1 MLWHVWESARQVCK
15 ELSRKYGDY
24 KGSFGSGNLKVLS
37 LKPSKDYVNSSPKLD
52 TPNVKITFSMLLR
65 NIDSLTWMENFQIS
79 QHTKNRLFITYS
91 ILSKAMKIDKM

>member
-37 LKPSKDYVNSSPKLD
+37 LKPSKDYVDSSPTLD
-52 TPNVKITFSMLLR
+52 TPNVKILFSMLKKYWFYWLEWKISKSANTQR
-65 NIDSLTWMENFQIS
+65 IDYL
-79 QHTKNRLFITYS
+79 
-91 ILSKAMKIDKM
+91 